1 MFGNTLKTRVLLA
14 LSALSL
20 GPVLIIGIY
29 TYFLARE
36 AVLEQAHD
44 HLTSTVRA
52 RHTMIESW
60 LAERRQDINALAHLP
75 ILVQRMERRELN
87 QRTDTRLLEGLLE
100 ATRAAGHPYESLTVY
115 NDYWSVLARVRD
127 RNHTEEEFLTETF
140 KSGVENADDVYF
152 DAAHLHELDQVG
164 SHFGLAI
171 RTDAN
176 KSVGYIVANLNL
188 SESLTPLLMD
198 RSGLGDTGKSYII
211 ADDLQILTEPFAT
224 KQGIAFQSWASRVHL
239 ECRTQQGQDV
249 RLYRDFLGNQVLG
262 TSMVL
267 PIQGWA
273 VVVEVDSNEVM
284 KWERI
289 LLSRVAVTLLIAIV
303 AIVLASLWLSSV
315 LGRPLASLAAVAH
328 RIISGHTE
336 ERLGNM
342 GMREADEVRLAVN
355 RMLDELKL
363 KEREIV
369 RTATLATVGELTSR
383 IVHEMRNPI
392 SSIRVNLQTI
402 CQASMPDSD
411 CQELAE
417 IAISQAERLE
427 EMLNELLHYG
437 KPLELHPEDITF
449 RVLMEKSL
457 SGVNGL
463 AADKEVHIAVKD
475 EIGDQTLR
483 IDTEYFTRAMTN
495 LLQNAVEATPAG
507 KDVVVRAY
515 APDPPGG
522 EIEIAVRDRG
532 SGIPHEYRERIFAPF
547 FTTKSRGIGLGLAN
561 VRRIVEQH
569 GGGVVVDEA
578 PDGGTVFSIRLPQ
591 STTDRPE
598 DDGGST

>member
-1 MFGNTLKTRVLLA
+1 
-14 LSALSL
+14 
-20 GPVLIIGIY
+20 
-29 TYFLARE
+29 
-36 AVLEQAHD
+36 
-44 HLTSTVRA
+44 
-52 RHTMIESW
+52 
-60 LAERRQDINALAHLP
+60 
-75 ILVQRMERRELN
+75 
-87 QRTDTRLLEGLLE
+87 
-100 ATRAAGHPYESLTVY
+100 
-115 NDYWSVLARVRD
+115 
-127 RNHTEEEFLTETF
+127 
-140 KSGVENADDVYF
+140 
-152 DAAHLHELDQVG
+152 
-164 SHFGLAI
+164 
-171 RTDAN
+171 
-176 KSVGYIVANLNL
+176 
-188 SESLTPLLMD
+188 
-198 RSGLGDTGKSYII
+198 
-211 ADDLQILTEPFAT
+211 
-224 KQGIAFQSWASRVHL
+224 
-239 ECRTQQGQDV
+239 
-249 RLYRDFLGNQVLG
+249 GNQVLG